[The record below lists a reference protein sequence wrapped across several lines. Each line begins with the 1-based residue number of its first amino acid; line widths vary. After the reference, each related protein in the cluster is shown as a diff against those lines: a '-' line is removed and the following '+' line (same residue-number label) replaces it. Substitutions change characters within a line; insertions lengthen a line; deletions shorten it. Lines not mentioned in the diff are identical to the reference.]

1 MVKYIICNSPLL
13 LSEDPSLDLPLSLGM
28 DMTET
33 TVGDGEVGVS
43 ASGAATSEDVTV
55 GSVW

>member
-1 MVKYIICNSPLL
+1 M
-13 LSEDPSLDLPLSLGM
+13 DLPLSLGM